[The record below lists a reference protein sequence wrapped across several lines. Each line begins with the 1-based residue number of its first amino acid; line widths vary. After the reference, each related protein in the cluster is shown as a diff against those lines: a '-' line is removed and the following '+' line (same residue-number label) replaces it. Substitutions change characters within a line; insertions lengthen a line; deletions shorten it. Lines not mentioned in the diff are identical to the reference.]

1 VKILA
6 FISVLSKYTRMNI
19 IGNADKSVIS
29 DFICE
34 KLLNNR
40 SIESDENLLLSGLL
54 DSLGIVKLMLFLE
67 EKFSITIPP
76 QDVTITNMAS
86 VDAIVGYLDKRPD
99 HP

>member
-1 VKILA
+1 
-6 FISVLSKYTRMNI
+6 MNI

>member
-1 VKILA
+1 
-6 FISVLSKYTRMNI
+6 MDI
-19 IGNADKSVIS
+19 IDNADKSVIS

-40 SIESDENLLLSGLL
+40 SIEGDENLLLSGLL

-67 EKFSITIPP
+67 EKYSITIPP

-99 HP
+99 RS

>member
-1 VKILA
+1 
-6 FISVLSKYTRMNI
+6 MNSI
-19 IGNADKSVIS
+19 DNADKSVIS

-67 EKFSITIPP
+67 EKYSITIPP

-86 VDAIVGYLDKRPD
+86 VDAIIGYLGKRPD
-99 HP
+99 RP